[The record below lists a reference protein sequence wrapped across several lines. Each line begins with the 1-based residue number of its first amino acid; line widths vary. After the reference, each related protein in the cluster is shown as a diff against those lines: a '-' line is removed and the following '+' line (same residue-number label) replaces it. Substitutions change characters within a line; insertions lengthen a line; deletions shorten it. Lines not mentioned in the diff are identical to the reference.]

1 MRDDARGPYS
11 AGRDA
16 LTIVLL
22 FWGALGIV
30 GAIKLGSHPYRHS
43 SFFIY
48 QAGAEAW
55 LAGGSPYDPSP
66 YPPEARIDEP
76 PLFRYSPPFAAA
88 MAPFAA
94 LPIRLASVLWVLGSL
109 GALLYACRRL
119 FRAVEGP
126 DGTKNEEA
134 VFLVVALGGAIRP
147 TLSGNAHVL
156 AAACTVFAAAAVI
169 ERKYWQAAFA
179 LPFAIFAKA
188 APLVFGGLLALAKPW
203 ATIPRF
209 CVALLAAA
217 ATPILIH
224 GPSDARAVYARWFS
238 HLAESNAERWPS
250 FRDLWLVWETSGI
263 PFSLNGYRA
272 LQAGLGLLTLAAVV
286 VFARSSA
293 PWPRRVL
300 AITGLAQA
308 YLLLCGPAV
317 EFTQFVVIAPWLG
330 LALIHARR
338 SGRDIGLAAAAAT
351 FALILGNSPV
361 ERSLVRAL
369 GTDWPKAACTI
380 GALLFAIYVLRN
392 GVRSFPAS
400 DAPPGR
406 SPDARPGTA

>member
-1 MRDDARGPYS
+1 MRADPRRPYS
-11 AGRDA
+11 AGRGA
-16 LTIVLL
+16 LAIVLL
-22 FWGALGIV
+22 SWGALGIA

-94 LPIRLASVLWVLGSL
+94 LPIRLASVIWVLGSV
-109 GALLYACRRL
+109 GALLYACRRF

-134 VFLVVALGGAIRP
+134 VFLLVALGGAIRP

-156 AAACTVFAAAAVI
+156 AAACTVFAAAAVM

-203 ATIPRF
+203 TTILRF

-217 ATPILIH
+217 ATPIFIH
-224 GPSDARAVYARWFS
+224 GPGDAREVYARWFS

-250 FRDLWLVWETSGI
+250 FRDLWLIWETSGV

-286 VFARSSA
+286 VFALSSA

-317 EFTQFVVIAPWLG
+317 EFTQFVVLAPWLG

-338 SGRDIGLAAAAAT
+338 DNRDFRLASAAAT

-361 ERSLVRAL
+361 ERSLVKTL

-380 GALLFAIYVLRN
+380 GALVFAVYVLRN
-392 GVRSFPAS
+392 GVRVLPVRAAS
-400 DAPPGR
+400 PRG
-406 SPDARPGTA
+406 SPDSPPATT